1 MTSCF
6 PESHRRLE
14 PLSIIHA
21 MPEVVEAGASIYI
34 MAGLIRDLPSMLCP
48 GFIEAG
54 ASCYLFIS
62 LFLGWLKA
70 GASRYDVSFF
80 DRDLKVTQ
88 STISPIL

>member
-34 MAGLIRDLPSMLCP
+34 MAGLIRDLPSMP
-48 GFIEAG
+48 
-54 ASCYLFIS
+54 CYARAFSKRELRVT
-62 LFLGWLKA
+62 FL
-70 GASRYDVSFF
+70 
-80 DRDLKVTQ
+80 
-88 STISPIL
+88 